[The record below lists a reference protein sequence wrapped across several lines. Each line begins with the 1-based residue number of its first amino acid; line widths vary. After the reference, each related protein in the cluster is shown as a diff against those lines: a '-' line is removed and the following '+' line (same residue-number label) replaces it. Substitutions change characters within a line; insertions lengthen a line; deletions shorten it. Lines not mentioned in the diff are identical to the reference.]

1 MARSAAAPAVARK
14 PIAIRESAIDVA
26 RANFDKAADGLGLT
40 PEMRTL
46 LSTPFREIRVEIP
59 VRMDDRTMRVF
70 TGYRVQHN
78 GVRGPAKGGLRF
90 HPAVEIE
97 EMRALAATMT
107 WKSAVVNIP
116 FGGAKGGIAVD
127 PSKLSKGELE
137 RLTRGYTSKVH
148 MLLGPYRDVPAPDIN
163 TNAQTMA
170 WMFDEYSALNGHTPA
185 CVTGKPVEV
194 GGSQGR
200 ESATG
205 RGLAIIVREAA
216 KALEIPVNGM
226 RVAIQGFGN
235 VGANAALELA
245 RLDCKI
251 VAVSDEKGGVYSE
264 RGLNIPSLLLHAKN
278 AGSVAGFH
286 EGQPISNESLLACEC
301 DVLIPAAV
309 ECVLSG
315 SNAQY
320 VQARLIVEGANLP
333 VTPAAD
339 ALLAARGI
347 RVVPDLLASAG
358 GVVVSYFEWAQN
370 LQQSFWD
377 EKQVHEELEKVMTR
391 AFKTVNERSIKEGIS
406 LRDAAYRVGIERVVR
421 SEKLRGN

>member
-1 MARSAAAPAVARK
+1 MARTGAAPAVSRK

-26 RANFDKAADGLGLT
+26 RANFEKAADGLGLSADL
-40 PEMRTL
+40 RTI

-59 VRMDDRTMRVF
+59 IRMDDRTMKVF

-78 GVRGPAKGGLRF
+78 NVRGPAKGGIRF
-90 HPAVEIE
+90 HPAVDID
-97 EMRALAATMT
+97 EMRGLAQTMS
-107 WKSAVVNIP
+107 WKAAVVNIP
-116 FGGAKGGIAVD
+116 FGGAKGGVAVD

-148 MLLGPYRDVPAPDIN
+148 MLLGPYRDVPAPDVN

-170 WMFDEYSALNGHTPA
+170 WVMDEYCASNGYTPA
-185 CVTGKPVEV
+185 CVTGKPVEI

-200 ESATG
+200 ETATA
-205 RGLAIIVREAA
+205 RGLALIVREAA
-216 KALEIPVNGM
+216 KEFGIPVNGM

-235 VGANAALELA
+235 VGANAAMELA
-245 RLDCKI
+245 RLDCKV
-251 VAVSDEKGGVYSE
+251 VAVSDEKGGVYNAN
-264 RGLNIPSLLLHAKN
+264 GLNVASLQLHAKN
-278 AGSVAGFH
+278 TGAVAGFNG
-286 EGQPISNESLLACEC
+286 GQPISNEALLACEC

-309 ECVLSG
+309 ECVIDG
-315 SNAQY
+315 ANAQY
-320 VQARLIVEGANLP
+320 VQAKLIVEGANLP

-339 ALLAARGI
+339 SLLALRGI

-358 GVVVSYFEWAQN
+358 GVVVSYFEWSQN

-377 EKQVHEELEKVMTR
+377 EKQVNAELEKVMTR

-406 LRDAAYRVGIERVVR
+406 LRDAAYRVGIERVAR
-421 SEKLRGN
+421 AEKLRGN